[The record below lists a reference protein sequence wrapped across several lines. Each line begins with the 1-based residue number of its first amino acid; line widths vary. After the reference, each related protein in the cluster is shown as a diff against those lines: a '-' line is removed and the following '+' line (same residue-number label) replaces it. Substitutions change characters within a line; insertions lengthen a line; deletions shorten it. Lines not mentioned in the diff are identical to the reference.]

1 MSNRSTT
8 AETHTVQDYNL
19 YELLS
24 NKRRR
29 YVVHYLK
36 QRSDEMVDI
45 NDVTEQV
52 AAWENNK
59 PVEQLNAQERKRVHI
74 SLYQSHLPKLD
85 EQGVIE
91 YDEDA
96 DRVSVS
102 ESLGNIEVYLEV
114 VSKRNIPWSQFYLGL
129 ALVFGAL
136 VVVVQQGIGVL
147 EQDQLFTVAVAMAVL
162 LAVSATVQQFSQSR
176 MQLGDDGPPPE
187 LLE

>member
-1 MSNRSTT
+1 MSNTPTT
-8 AETHTVQDYNL
+8 AEAQPEQDYDI

-36 QRSDEMVDI
+36 QRPKETVAV

-52 AAWENNK
+52 AAWENDK

-85 EQGVIE
+85 EEGVIE

-136 VVVVQQGIGVL
+136 AVVVQQGIGVL
-147 EQDQLFTVAVAMAVL
+147 EQDQLFGITVAMAAI
-162 LAVSATVQQFSQSR
+162 LAVSAIVQQFSQSR